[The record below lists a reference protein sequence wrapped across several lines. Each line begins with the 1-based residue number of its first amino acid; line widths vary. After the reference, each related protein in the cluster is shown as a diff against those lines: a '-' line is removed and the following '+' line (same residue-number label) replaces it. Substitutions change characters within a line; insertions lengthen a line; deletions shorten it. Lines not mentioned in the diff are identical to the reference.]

1 METVPPAGGRAA
13 GGPVPAWVKALVAAG
28 LVCFGISS
36 PLVRLAGDTPAL
48 AIAAWRCLMVTV
60 LLAPAA
66 LARERATFAAM
77 PAREWALVLAAG
89 VALGVHFIAWIVSV
103 QLTTV
108 AAASVLVTTTPLWIA
123 VLGVVTVRERPDR
136 ATLLAIG
143 AGVAGAAL
151 IGAGSVGEGVAV
163 HAALGNALALGAAV
177 LVSVYLLVGRA
188 VRQRR
193 TFLAYFAPVNAIAAV
208 VALGACLAL
217 DVPLALPLPVG
228 GAPLLSPG
236 TGGVVAVEVLAAV
249 EVASVELLVAGSAG
263 AGAPPQAAS
272 RRSAGSRARDMGRMV
287 ARDPGG
293 SARTRMVAACQGAG
307 VVAKR
312 ELRAGLVVGRAVV
325 GARRG
330 EVFRGT

>member
-1 METVPPAGGRAA
+1 METVPPAGPRAA

-48 AIAAWRCLMVTV
+48 AIAAWRCLMVTA

-66 LARERATFAAM
+66 LVRERATFAAM

-217 DVPLALPLPVG
+217 DVPLALPLPTLALVSAMAVG
-228 GAPLLSPG
+228 PGLLGHGSYAVALRWVPAATLGLLSLAEP
-236 TGGVVAVEVLAAV
+236 VVASAIAAALFGEVPSAVAVAGMALVLTAIAAV
-249 EVASVELLVAGSAG
+249 L
-263 AGAPPQAAS
+263 
-272 RRSAGSRARDMGRMV
+272 RRR
-287 ARDPGG
+287 
-293 SARTRMVAACQGAG
+293 
-307 VVAKR
+307 
-312 ELRAGLVVGRAVV
+312 
-325 GARRG
+325 
-330 EVFRGT
+330 